1 MLVALSVLAAVGA
14 GLIAGFFFAFSICVM
29 EALGRLQPAMG
40 MAAMQS
46 INVVVLKPMF
56 LGVFFG
62 TAIICI
68 VLSTA
73 SLLMWPLPGTGL
85 LIAGS
90 LFYLVGSILVTVA
103 ANVPLNN
110 KLTVAERHSLEGHDI
125 WARYRSRWT
134 VWNHIRTAASLL
146 AMFAFMLAAL
156 ELP

>member
-1 MLVALSVLAAVGA
+1 MLVMLSVLAAVGA
-14 GLIAGFFFAFSICVM
+14 GLIAGFFFAFSVCVM
-29 EALGRLQPAMG
+29 GALRRLQPAMG

-46 INVVVLKPMF
+46 INVVVLNPLF
-56 LGVFFG
+56 LGAFFG

-68 VLSTA
+68 ALSTA
-73 SLLMWPLPGTGL
+73 SLLMWPMPGTGL

-103 ANVPLNN
+103 GNVPLNN
-110 KLTVAERHSLEGHDI
+110 KLAVAERHSTEGHDI
-125 WARYRSRWT
+125 WRRYASRWT

-146 AMFAFMLAAL
+146 AMIVFVLAAL